1 MNSLVLFLKYFHRFV
16 LIAVLV
22 LTAITP
28 IIFNEHIL
36 YVFLYLPALLIIT
49 GILSMNIENYLN
61 KYRFSTI
68 KQQKSKRIRKCLIK
82 QGLCCL
88 HH

>member
-1 MNSLVLFLKYFHRFV
+1 MNSLVPFLKYVHRFALV
-16 LIAVLV
+16 AVLV

-28 IIFNEHIL
+28 IVFKEHIL
-36 YVFLYLPALLIIT
+36 YAFLYLPTLLIIT
-49 GILSMNIENYLN
+49 AILSMNIEHWLN
-61 KYRFSTI
+61 KYRFSAI
-68 KQQKSKRIRKCLIK
+68 KQQKSKRTQKCLIK